1 MSGKKLT
8 HKQDAFVQ
16 VWFETGNASEAYRRA
31 YDVSRMKEATVNN
44 NAYMLTNKS
53 ELRARYD
60 NLRELAVERTVL
72 QKADVINLITEIATA
87 DASALSELQVRCC
100 RHCWG
105 VGHRYQ
111 WASAVEYAFKCAEVL
126 DQNAASER
134 RHNTMQAMT
143 NKKVPDVAARD
154 LPGDEG
160 GYGFQV
166 TRGPNPECPHCL
178 GEGHEVVL
186 FKDTRYLKG
195 KNKRLFAGIKKTKD
209 GIEIKTRNQDAA
221 LEMLAKI
228 HGVFVPDAPP
238 PVGSVINANGI
249 VTIISHDPLEAAR
262 MYQDLMK
269 GG

>member
-1 MSGKKLT
+1 MSDIKLT
-8 HKQDAFVQ
+8 PKQDKFVQ
-16 VWFETGNASEAYRRA
+16 AYLETGNATEAYRRA
-31 YDVSRMKEATVNN
+31 YNVERMLPATINN
-44 NAYMLTNKS
+44 QAWKLIKNPGIT
-53 ELRARYD
+53 AR
-60 NLRELAVERTVL
+60 LEQLQQLAVERTVL

-87 DASALSELQVRCC
+87 DATALSELQVRGC

-111 WASAVEYAFKCAEVL
+111 WSTPIEYAFRCAEVM
-126 DQNAASER
+126 DQNAKAEH

-143 NKKVPDVAARD
+143 NKQAPAYEPRD

-178 GEGHEVVL
+178 GEGHEVVT

-221 LEMLAKI
+221 LDMLAKI
-228 HGVFVPDAPP
+228 HGVYAPEQAPP
-238 PVGSVINANGI
+238 PGTVINASGA
-249 VTIISHDPLEAAR
+249 VTVISSDPLEAAR
-262 MYQDLMK
+262 MYADLMK